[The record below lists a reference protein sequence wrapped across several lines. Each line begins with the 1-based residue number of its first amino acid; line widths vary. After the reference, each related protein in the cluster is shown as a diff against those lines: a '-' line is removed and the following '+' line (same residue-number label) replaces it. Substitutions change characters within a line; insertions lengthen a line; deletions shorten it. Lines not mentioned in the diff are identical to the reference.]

1 MEGLLYLSL
10 NAFCI
15 LELLMIFINI
25 HKGVDKRT
33 EQVMFAWFVMGS
45 VILLSSDLVW
55 GLFEFYFGWHNTS
68 ITYFVNSFYHIFT
81 GVVSYLWFMFSE
93 CSQGSEVVKSK
104 AGVILSFIPLGV
116 LMFMVV
122 ASNTQG
128 WVFNVNYADS
138 HYTRG
143 PMYVVIVLV
152 CFGYIFS
159 TSIKALIKS
168 CKKENYLKKQQLR
181 SLASFCIFPAVAGV
195 LQILFVGS
203 PMISAGISFAAFQ
216 VYMSTREQLI
226 SVDPMTQ
233 LNNKKQMENYLD
245 GKMKTYNESRDLYVF
260 IMDLDYF
267 KAINDKYGHVEGDNA
282 IIIAANSIREI
293 VNKTSYFACRY
304 GGDEF
309 VVVCETSKDFKPK
322 DFRDLLNE
330 RLQENTAKE
339 GKEYTLKFSVG
350 YKKYSP
356 EYSDVTSFIAAA
368 DEGLYMIKN
377 SRPHFKDML

>member
-1 MEGLLYLSL
+1 
-10 NAFCI
+10 
-15 LELLMIFINI
+15 MIFINI
-25 HKGVDKRT
+25 HKSVDKRT
-33 EQVMFAWFVMGS
+33 EQVMFAWFVIGS

-55 GLFEFYFGWHNTS
+55 GLFEFYFGWHNRS

-93 CSQGSEVVKSK
+93 CSQGSGIVKSK
-104 AGVILSFIPLGV
+104 RGVILSFIPLGV
-116 LMFMVV
+116 LMCMVV

-168 CKKENYLKKQQLR
+168 FRKENYLKKQQLR
-181 SLASFCIFPAVAGV
+181 SLASFCIFPAFAGV

-216 VYMSTREQLI
+216 VYMNTREQLI
-226 SVDPMTQ
+226 SIDPMTQ

-245 GKMKTYNESRDLYVF
+245 GKIKAYNESRDLYVF

-267 KAINDKYGHVEGDNA
+267 KTINDKYGHVEGDNA
-282 IIIAANSIREI
+282 IIIAANTIREI

-309 VVVCETSKDFKPK
+309 VVVCETSKGFKPK
-322 DFRDLLNE
+322 EFRDLLNE
-330 RLQENTAKE
+330 KLRENTAKE
-339 GKEYTLKFSVG
+339 GKKYTLKFSVG

-356 EYSDVTSFIAAA
+356 EYNDVTSFIAAA